1 MAGIQRRKYFSDDY
15 MRRFQ
20 EEHEREVGGK
30 VAKGGYPDM
39 GNGRYTIDW
48 TYDQWMHFN
57 NMQRVHY
64 NYLEHYTAVVVFIIV
79 SIFYHPL
86 AAAILGFIYALG
98 RLFYAIGYAKS
109 PNLRGL
115 GALVLDLAFVGLFIL
130 SLVSI
135 GKWLSYD

>member
-1 MAGIQRRKYFSDDY
+1 
-15 MRRFQ
+15 
-20 EEHEREVGGK
+20 
-30 VAKGGYPDM
+30 M